1 MKQECRDLIGKTLGR
16 EVSNEEGD
24 QIIADLK
31 SRMKT
36 LSGRKEYWNT
46 WAGMTLDDRIIAAGA
61 DLAKDIKQSAEAKK
75 AARYKQVLAQ
85 NKIIREM
92 ERLSTQ
98 EDIQAYSAVARI
110 LLGVE
115 RSAKGIQ
122 NEYLSQMLDT
132 LNGIGSKWMGFVEN
146 EADVQDFVREVYGVK
161 TGNDRA
167 RAAAE
172 AWTQTSE
179 AMRSRAIR
187 AGAQIGKINYGYVP
201 QSHDWWKLRKMGRD
215 EWIQKVKPLLDRSRY
230 KADSGLPMTNGE
242 IEDFLA
248 AAWDDIVTSGNTDKA
263 LFEIQKK
270 VPVENKIYAGYKK
283 YPTRELHFKGADAY
297 LEYERQ
303 FGQGSLTSTLI
314 GHVAKMSHDIAI
326 MEGMGPRADAT
337 FEFMKNIAQGAAENA
352 RSEETRWRLL
362 TKYSDWQ
369 GLTDASIDD
378 MWAVLAGRTGT
389 AAVNR
394 QGVAE
399 FMSGWRNL
407 EVAGKLGKAFISSF
421 SDIPSYFVAT
431 GFNRMDFGRGL
442 RFFFAAYGSDWRD
455 YAARAG
461 LIADS
466 LTSDF
471 NRWANDNI
479 GQGWTSKMAN
489 ATMKAS
495 FLTAF
500 TDATRRAFG
509 LNMMASMAKLIEK
522 DWSSLDSYDRARLE
536 NAGISERDWQL
547 FRLAGTEEHRGI
559 KFLTIKQ
566 LKALKPDESMGIL
579 QNEIDAL
586 PGKLLGLIVSE
597 GEMASLGP
605 DLVTRA
611 ESTRGL
617 QRGTA
622 AGEIWRMVY
631 LFKSFPIA
639 MMEKHWRR
647 AQFLNRHGTMVDQL
661 GYAAGILVATTVFGT
676 ISLQAQNLLNG
687 KDLQD
692 TSSREFW
699 LEAMAKG
706 GGLGFLGDWLA
717 NGLSENARYGAIS
730 GLANFLGP
738 QVGTAV
744 EGYDLVTS
752 GIQSLGYDKETKP
765 LAKTVK
771 LVRSHAPFINMWY
784 TSSAIDR
791 AFMNELQDWMS
802 PGYIERMERRMRR
815 GTGQEYW
822 LPPDSLTPTRAPR
835 MAEYPDK
842 SR

>member
-1 MKQECRDLIGKTLGR
+1 MKQECRDLIEKTLGR
-16 EVSNEEGD
+16 EVSSEEGD
-24 QIIADLK
+24 KIISAIK
-31 SRMKT
+31 A
-36 LSGRKEYWNT
+36 RKDVL
-46 WAGMTLDDRIIAAGA
+46 AGSDQYKDKWGQMTLDDRIIAAAG
-61 DLAKDIKQSAEAKK
+61 DIAKEIQDAAEAKK

-85 NKIIREM
+85 NKIVREM

-98 EDIQAYSAVARI
+98 ENIQSYSAVARI

-146 EADVQDFVREVYGVK
+146 EADVRDFVREVYGVS

-167 RAAAE
+167 KAAAA
-172 AWTQTSE
+172 AWSKTAE
-179 AMRSRAIR
+179 DMRSRAVR
-187 AGAQIGKINYGYVP
+187 AGAEIGRLDYGYIP
-201 QSHDWWKLRKMGRD
+201 QSHDWWKLRKMGKD
-215 EWIQKVKPLLDRSRY
+215 AWVDTIMPLLDRTRFIGDDGGVMDDTGVRAVLEAAWDNIVTDGNPDSNLFDIAQKVTENNDSRY
-230 KADSGLPMTNGE
+230 K
-242 IEDFLA
+242 
-248 AAWDDIVTSGNTDKA
+248 
-263 LFEIQKK
+263 
-270 VPVENKIYAGYKK
+270 K
-283 YPTRELHFKGADAY
+283 YQHRVLHFKDADAF
-297 LEYERQ
+297 LAYERQ

-352 RSEETRWRLL
+352 RSEVTRWKLL

-378 MWAVLAGRTGT
+378 MWSVLSGRAST

-431 GFNRMDFGRGL
+431 GFNRMDFGQGL
-442 RFFFAAYGSDWRD
+442 RFFLSAYGSDWRD

-466 LTSDF
+466 LASDF

-479 GQGWTSKMAN
+479 GQGWTAKMAN

-509 LNMMASMAKLIEK
+509 LNMMASMAKLIAK
-522 DWSSLDSYDRARLE
+522 DWSALDDYDRARLE
-536 NAGISERDWQL
+536 NAGINERDWQL
-547 FRLAGTEEHRGI
+547 FQAAGTEEHRGVR
-559 KFLTIKQ
+559 FLTIRQ
-566 LKALKPDESMGIL
+566 LKALKADQATGVL
-579 QNEIDAL
+579 QSEVDAL

-611 ESTRGL
+611 ESTRGA

-622 AGEIWRMVY
+622 KGEIWRMVY

-647 AQFLNRHGTMVDQL
+647 AAFLHRHGSMVDQL

-676 ISLQAQNLLNG
+676 LSLQVQNLLNG

-692 TSSREFW
+692 MWSREFW
-699 LEAMAKG
+699 LEAISKG

-730 GLANFLGP
+730 GLANFMGP
-738 QVGTAV
+738 QVGTVV

-765 LAKTVK
+765 TAKAVK
-771 LVRSHAPFINMWY
+771 LVRSHMPFINMWY

-802 PGYIERMERRMRR
+802 PGYIDRMERRLRR

-822 LPPDSLTPTRAPR
+822 LPPDSMTPQRAPR

>member
-1 MKQECRDLIGKTLGR
+1 MKQECRDFIGKTLGR

-24 QIIADLK
+24 KIISAIRA
-31 SRMKT
+31 RMGV
-36 LSGRKEYWNT
+36 L
-46 WAGMTLDDRIIAAGA
+46 AGSPQFKDKWGQMTLDDRIIAAAG
-61 DLAKDIKQSAEAKK
+61 DIAREIKEAAEAKK

-85 NKIIREM
+85 NKIVREM
-92 ERLSTQ
+92 DRLSTQ
-98 EDIQAYSAVARI
+98 EDIQSFSAVARI

-146 EADVQDFVREVYGVK
+146 EADVQDFVREVYGVS

-167 RAAAE
+167 KAAAE
-172 AWTQTSE
+172 AWTKTAE
-179 AMRSRAIR
+179 DMRSRAVR
-187 AGAQIGKINYGYVP
+187 AGAEIGKLDYGYIP
-201 QSHDWWKLRKMGRD
+201 QSHDWWKVRKAGKDAWVDAVM
-215 EWIQKVKPLLDRSRY
+215 PLLERTRFIGDDGGVMGDADVRALLEAAWDNIVTDGNPESNLFDIAKKVPEHNVSRY
-230 KADSGLPMTNGE
+230 K
-242 IEDFLA
+242 
-248 AAWDDIVTSGNTDKA
+248 
-263 LFEIQKK
+263 
-270 VPVENKIYAGYKK
+270 K
-283 YPTRELHFKGADAY
+283 YQHRVLHFKGPDAY
-297 LEYERQ
+297 LAYERQ
-303 FGQGSLTSTLI
+303 FGQGSLTSTLV

-326 MEGMGPRADAT
+326 MESMGPRADAT
-337 FEFMKNIAQGAAENA
+337 FAFMKQIAESAAENA

-378 MWAVLAGRTGT
+378 MWSALSGRSGT

-399 FMSGWRNL
+399 FMAGWRNL

-431 GFNRMDFGRGL
+431 GFNRMDFGQGL
-442 RFFFAAYGSDWRD
+442 RFLFSAYGSDWRD
-455 YAARAG
+455 YASRAG

-479 GQGWTSKMAN
+479 GQGWTAKMAN

-509 LNMMASMAKLIEK
+509 LNMMASLAKLVEK
-522 DWSSLDSYDRARLE
+522 DWSALDDYDRARLE
-536 NAGISERDWQL
+536 NAGITERDWQL
-547 FRLAGTEEHRGI
+547 FQMAGTEEHRGI
-559 KFLTIKQ
+559 RFLTIRQ
-566 LKALKPDESMGIL
+566 LKAMKADQATGIL
-579 QNEIDAL
+579 QAEVDAL

-611 ESTRGL
+611 ESTRGT
-617 QRGTA
+617 QKGTMK
-622 AGEIWRMVY
+622 GEFVRALY

-647 AQFLNRHGTMVDQL
+647 ARFLRRHGTMVDQL
-661 GYAAGILVATTVFGT
+661 AYAAGIGVATTVFGALSVQ
-676 ISLQAQNLLNG
+676 IQNLLNG
-687 KDLQD
+687 KDAQD
-692 TSSREFW
+692 VYTWKFL
-699 LEAMAKG
+699 LEALAKG
-706 GGLGFLGDWLA
+706 GGLGFIGDWLA
-717 NGLSENARYGAIS
+717 NGLSDDARYGAMS
-730 GLANFLGP
+730 GLANFAGP
-738 QVGTAV
+738 QIGTAV
-744 EGYDLVTS
+744 AASDLVTAT
-752 GIQSLGYDKETKP
+752 LGSAIYDRNTKP
-765 LAKTVK
+765 GVK
-771 LVRSHAPFINMWY
+771 ALQLVRSHTPFLNMWY
-784 TSSAIDR
+784 TSSVLDR

-802 PGYIERMERRMRR
+802 PGYIEKLERRLFR

-822 LPPDSLTPTRAPR
+822 WAPDSLVPQRSPR
-835 MAEYPDK
+835 MAEAPK
-842 SR
+842 K

>member
-1 MKQECRDLIGKTLGR
+1 MKQECRDFIGKTLGR
-16 EVSNEEGD
+16 KVSNEEGD
-24 QIIADLK
+24 KIISAIK
-31 SRMKT
+31 ARMGV
-36 LSGRKEYWNT
+36 L
-46 WAGMTLDDRIIAAGA
+46 AGSDQYKDKWGQMTLDDRIIAAAG
-61 DLAKDIKQSAEAKK
+61 DIAKEIQDAAEAKK

-85 NKIIREM
+85 NKIVREM

-98 EDIQAYSAVARI
+98 EDIQSYSAVARI

-146 EADVQDFVREVYGVK
+146 EADVRDFVREVYGVS

-167 RAAAE
+167 KAAAA
-172 AWTQTSE
+172 AWSKTAE
-179 AMRSRAIR
+179 DMRSRAVR
-187 AGAQIGKINYGYVP
+187 AGAEIGKLDYGYIP
-201 QSHDWWKLRKMGRD
+201 QSHDWWKLRKMGKD
-215 EWIQKVKPLLDRSRY
+215 AWVDTIMPLLDRTRFIGDDGGVMDDTGVRAVLEAAWDNIVTDGNPDSNLFDIAQKVTEHNVSRY
-230 KADSGLPMTNGE
+230 K
-242 IEDFLA
+242 
-248 AAWDDIVTSGNTDKA
+248 
-263 LFEIQKK
+263 
-270 VPVENKIYAGYKK
+270 K
-283 YPTRELHFKGADAY
+283 YQHRVLHFKDADAF
-297 LEYERQ
+297 LAYERQ

-326 MEGMGPRADAT
+326 MEGMGPQADTT
-337 FEFMKNIAQGAAENA
+337 FEFMKSIAQSAAENA

-369 GLTDASIDD
+369 GLTDTSIDD
-378 MWAVLAGRTGT
+378 MWSVLSGRAST

-394 QGVAE
+394 QGAAE

-431 GFNRMDFGRGL
+431 GFNRMDFGQGL
-442 RFFFAAYGSDWRD
+442 RFFLSAYGSDWRD
-455 YAARAG
+455 YASRAG
-461 LIADS
+461 IIADS
-466 LTSDF
+466 LASDF
-471 NRWANDNI
+471 NRWAGDNI
-479 GQGWTSKMAN
+479 GQGWTAKMAN

-522 DWSSLDSYDRARLE
+522 DWSALDDYDRARLE
-536 NAGISERDWQL
+536 NAGINERDWQL
-547 FRLAGTEEHRGI
+547 FQAAGTEEHRGVR
-559 KFLTIKQ
+559 FLTIRQ
-566 LKALKPDESMGIL
+566 LKALKADQATGVL
-579 QNEIDAL
+579 QSEVDAL

-611 ESTRGL
+611 ESTRGA

-622 AGEIWRMVY
+622 KGEIWRMVY

-647 AQFLNRHGTMVDQL
+647 AQFLNRHGSMVDQL

-676 ISLQAQNLLNG
+676 LSLQVQNLLNG

-692 TSSREFW
+692 MWSREFW
-699 LEAMAKG
+699 LEAISKG

-730 GLANFLGP
+730 GLANFMGP
-738 QVGTAV
+738 QVGTVV

-765 LAKTVK
+765 TAKAVK
-771 LVRSHAPFINMWY
+771 LVRSHMPFINMWY

-802 PGYIERMERRMRR
+802 PGYIDRMERRLRR

-822 LPPDSLTPTRAPR
+822 LPPDSMTPQRAPR